1 MAQNPNPTR
10 DDKAVTNGAPGS
22 RAMNGPPSSFRPSG
36 AKALSTLSA
45 VYGTAEA
52 VPLSKTDPFAD
63 NRWPSSVRLL
73 LAQNTAAPLQAAQSN
88 AMPTAPVNGT
98 PKVSATPAIWRVKG
112 AHGTVYLFGT
122 IHVMKPDVDWQTA
135 KVRAAFAASDAVYV
149 EVANLDDKTAGLP
162 LAAQFGLDMAHP
174 LSTKIGKDDVGLLDA
189 AAKGMG
195 LPGES
200 TFEPMQPWLV
210 TMTVGVMPMLKAGYD
225 PASGVDVVLL
235 KQARDAGKKIVGLE
249 TMEQQLHFVADE
261 PQAEQVEMLH
271 KELTEIEKNTAE
283 MADMVAAWERGE
295 VTKIGAIENGEMK
308 TKYAEEYKT
317 LVVDR
322 NTKWAVTLDGLLKD
336 PATGTVFVAVG
347 AAHLAGD
354 DSVIEMLKKDGWK
367 VERE

>member
-1 MAQNPNPTR
+1 MRSWKTAVIVVAMACGVGASALVGQASPNPTR
-10 DDKAVTNGAPGS
+10 DDKAVANAAPGDAAS
-22 RAMNGPPSSFRPSG
+22 AAGPV
-36 AKALSTLSA
+36 K
-45 VYGTAEA
+45 
-52 VPLSKTDPFAD
+52 
-63 NRWPSSVRLL
+63 
-73 LAQNTAAPLQAAQSN
+73 
-88 AMPTAPVNGT
+88 
-98 PKVSATPAIWRVKG
+98 ATPAIWRLKG
-112 AHGTVYLFGT
+112 ARGTVYLFGT
-122 IHVMKPDVDWQTA
+122 IHVMKPNVEWQTA
-135 KVRAAFAASDAVYV
+135 KVKAAFAASDTVYV

-174 LSTKIGKDDVGLLDA
+174 LSTKIGKDDVDLLDKT
-189 AAKGMG
+189 AKGMG

-210 TMTVGVMPMLKAGYD
+210 TMTVSVMPMLKAGYD

-271 KELTEIEKNTAE
+271 KELTEMTKNTAE
-283 MADMVAAWERGE
+283 MADMVSAWEKGE
-295 VTKIGAIENGEMK
+295 VAKIGALENGEMK
-308 TKYAEEYKT
+308 TKYAAEYKT

-322 NTKWAVTLDGLLKD
+322 NAKWAATLDGLLKD

-354 DSVIEMLKKDGWK
+354 DSVIEMLKKDGW
-367 VERE
+367 VVARD